1 MPGHFEQALAL
12 KVIPVV
18 ALERAA
24 DAPRLADALVAG
36 GLPCAEITFRTA
48 AAADAIRALAGRA
61 DFSVGAGTVLDLEQA
76 RRAADSGARFVVSP
90 GLNPKVVRFCR
101 DNGIPVLPGVCTPS
115 DITLAYEMGLQLLK
129 FFPAEAMGGL
139 KTLDALAGPFPMMR
153 FVPTGGI
160 DPRNL
165 RDYLRHPR
173 VAACGGSWM
182 VKAGLIAEGRFA
194 DIARLTREAVEL
206 ARGAS
211 GQH

>member
-1 MPGHFEQALAL
+1 MPGHFAQALAL

-76 RRAADSGARFVVSP
+76 RRAADSGATFVVSP

-165 RDYLRHPR
+165 RDYLGHPC
-173 VAACGGSWM
+173 VTACGGSWM
-182 VKAGLIAEGRFA
+182 VKTALIVEGRFA
-194 DIARLTREAVEL
+194 DIARLTREAVDL

-211 GQH
+211 GQP

>member
-12 KVIPVV
+12 K
-18 ALERAA
+18 
-24 DAPRLADALVAG
+24 LA
-36 GLPCAEITFRTA
+36 F
-48 AAADAIRALAGRA
+48 
-61 DFSVGAGTVLDLEQA
+61 
-76 RRAADSGARFVVSP
+76 
-90 GLNPKVVRFCR
+90 
-101 DNGIPVLPGVCTPS
+101 
-115 DITLAYEMGLQLLK
+115 EMGLELLK

-165 RDYLRHPR
+165 RDDLGHPR

-182 VKAGLIAEGRFA
+182 VTAGLIAEGRFA

-211 GQH
+211 GQP

>member
-1 MPGHFEQALAL
+1 MPGHFEQVLAL

-24 DAPRLADALVAG
+24 DAPRLADALAAG

-90 GLNPKVVRFCR
+90 GMNPKVVRFCR

-115 DITLAYEMGLQLLK
+115 DITLAYEMGLELLK

-165 RDYLRHPR
+165 CDYLRHPR

-211 GQH
+211 GQP

>member
-1 MPGHFEQALAL
+1 MPGHFEQVLAL

-90 GLNPKVVRFCR
+90 GLNPKVVRFCL

-115 DITLAYEMGLQLLK
+115 DLTLAFEMGLELLK

-211 GQH
+211 GQP